1 MKAGI
6 SLQELAIEIS
16 QQNAAKVD
24 YLVNTESMEFGTEGT
39 QVYLQLFDNEK
50 IPLEPLTVNSIAHQQ
65 LGTFTEIPAAYYNKM
80 LTEHPSLLIQNLNEW
95 IHRKPDQRMVRTL
108 YGTAR
113 AFLSNRYRR
122 IDNMQIAEIVLP
134 ELQKI
139 EGAIFESCQLT
150 DSRMYLKVVGP
161 RLQAEVAPGDIVQS
175 GVIISNSEVGQGSVA
190 IQPLIYR
197 LVCSNGMVVNDAGAR
212 ASRRHVG
219 RQNELDGNVELYA
232 SDTLEAM
239 DAAFIKQ
246 IRDTVAAAV
255 DQTRFDKVV
264 DLMKNARDAK
274 LNTQDIPNLVQ
285 LTGQKFGITES
296 ERGGVL
302 QHLIEGNDLSLYGL
316 SNAVTRYAQDVESYD
331 RSTELEGVG
340 YKILTMSP
348 HIWRYINQAV
358 A

>member
-1 MKAGI
+1 MKAGL
-6 SLQELAIEIS
+6 SLQELALEIN

-39 QVYLQLFDNEK
+39 QVYLQLFDNEN

-80 LTEHPSLLIQNLNEW
+80 LTEHPSLLVQNLNEW
-95 IHRKPDQRMVRTL
+95 IHRKADQRMVRTL

-150 DSRMYLKVVGP
+150 DSRMYLKVVNP

-175 GVIISNSEVGQGSVA
+175 GVIISNSEVGQGSVS

-197 LVCSNGMVVNDAGAR
+197 LVCSNGMVVNDAK

-239 DAAFIKQ
+239 DTAFIKQ

-255 DQTRFDKVV
+255 DQTRFDKVI
-264 DLMKNARDAK
+264 DIMKQARDAK

-348 HIWRYINQAV
+348 HIWRYINQA
-358 A
+358 AA

>member
-1 MKAGI
+1 MKAGL
-6 SLQELAIEIS
+6 SLQELALEIS

-80 LTEHPSLLIQNLNEW
+80 LTEHPSLLVHNLNEW
-95 IHRKPDQRMVRTL
+95 IHRKADQRMVRTL

-150 DSRMYLKVVGP
+150 DSRMYLKVVNP

-197 LVCSNGMVVNDAGAR
+197 LVCSNGMVVNDAK

-239 DAAFIKQ
+239 DTAFIKQ

-255 DQTRFDKVV
+255 DQTRFDKVI
-264 DLMKNARDAK
+264 DIMKQARDAK

-348 HIWRYINQAV
+348 HIWRYINQA
-358 A
+358 AA

>member
-1 MKAGI
+1 MKAGL

-80 LTEHPSLLIQNLNEW
+80 LTEHPSLLVQNLNEW
-95 IHRKPDQRMVRTL
+95 IHRKADQRMVRTL

-150 DSRMYLKVVGP
+150 DSRMYLKVVNP

-175 GVIISNSEVGQGSVA
+175 GVIISNSEVGQGSVS

-197 LVCSNGMVVNDAGAR
+197 LVCSNGMVVNDAK

-239 DAAFIKQ
+239 DTAFIKQ

-255 DQTRFDKVV
+255 DQTRFDKVI
-264 DLMKNARDAK
+264 DLMKGARDAK

-348 HIWRYINQAV
+348 HIWRYINQA
-358 A
+358 AA

>member
-1 MKAGI
+1 MKAGL

-80 LTEHPSLLIQNLNEW
+80 LTEHPSLLVQNLNEW
-95 IHRKPDQRMVRTL
+95 LHRKADQRMVRTL

-150 DSRMYLKVVGP
+150 DSRMYLKVVNP

-175 GVIISNSEVGQGSVA
+175 GVIISNSEVGQGSVS

-197 LVCSNGMVVNDAGAR
+197 LVCSNGMVVNDAK

-239 DAAFIKQ
+239 DTAFIKQ

-255 DQTRFDKVV
+255 DQTRFDKVI
-264 DLMKNARDAK
+264 DLMKGARDAK

-316 SNAVTRYAQDVESYD
+316 SNAVTRFAQDVESYD

-348 HIWRYINQAV
+348 HIWRYINQA
-358 A
+358 AA

>member
-1 MKAGI
+1 MKAGL

-65 LGTFTEIPAAYYNKM
+65 LGTFTEIPAPYYNKM
-80 LTEHPSLLIQNLNEW
+80 LTEHPNLLVQNLNEW
-95 IHRKPDQRMVRTL
+95 IHRKADQRMVRTL

-150 DSRMYLKVVGP
+150 DSRMYLKVVNP

-175 GVIISNSEVGQGSVA
+175 GVIISNSEVGQGSVS

-197 LVCSNGMVVNDAGAR
+197 LVCSNGMVVNDAK

-239 DAAFIKQ
+239 DTAFIKQ

-255 DQTRFDKVV
+255 DQTRFDKVI
-264 DLMKNARDAK
+264 DIMKQARDAK

-316 SNAVTRYAQDVESYD
+316 SNAVTRYAQDVDSYD

-348 HIWRYINQAV
+348 HIWRYINQA
-358 A
+358 AA

>member
-1 MKAGI
+1 MKAGL
-6 SLQELAIEIS
+6 SLQELALEIS

-39 QVYLQLFDNEK
+39 QVYLQLFDNEE

-80 LTEHPSLLIQNLNEW
+80 LTEHPSLLVQNLNEW
-95 IHRKPDQRMVRTL
+95 IHRKADQRMVRTL

-150 DSRMYLKVVGP
+150 DSRMYLKVVNP

-175 GVIISNSEVGQGSVA
+175 GVIISNSEVGQGSVS

-197 LVCSNGMVVNDAGAR
+197 LVCSNGMVVNDAK

-239 DAAFIKQ
+239 DTAFIKQ

-255 DQTRFDKVV
+255 DQTRFDKVI
-264 DLMKNARDAK
+264 DIMKQARDAK

-348 HIWRYINQAV
+348 HIWRYINQA
-358 A
+358 AA

>member
-1 MKAGI
+1 MKAGL
-6 SLQELAIEIS
+6 SLQELALEIS

-80 LTEHPSLLIQNLNEW
+80 LTEHPSLLVQNLNEW
-95 IHRKPDQRMVRTL
+95 LHRKADQRMVRTL

-150 DSRMYLKVVGP
+150 DSRMYLKVVNP

-175 GVIISNSEVGQGSVA
+175 GVIISNSEVGQGSVS

-197 LVCSNGMVVNDAGAR
+197 LVCSNGMVVNDAK

-239 DAAFIKQ
+239 DTAFIKQ

-255 DQTRFDKVV
+255 DQTRFDKVI
-264 DLMKNARDAK
+264 DLMKGARDAK

-316 SNAVTRYAQDVESYD
+316 SNAVTRFAQDVESYD

-348 HIWRYINQAV
+348 HIWRYINQA
-358 A
+358 AA

>member
-1 MKAGI
+1 MKAGL

-50 IPLEPLTVNSIAHQQ
+50 IPLEPLNVNSIAHQQ
-65 LGTFTEIPAAYYNKM
+65 LGTFTEIPAPYYNKM
-80 LTEHPSLLIQNLNEW
+80 LTEHPSLLVQNLNEW
-95 IHRKPDQRMVRTL
+95 IHRKADQRMVRTL

-150 DSRMYLKVVGP
+150 DSRMYLKVVNP

-175 GVIISNSEVGQGSVA
+175 GVIISNSEVGQGSVS

-197 LVCSNGMVVNDAGAR
+197 LVCSNGMVVNDAK

-239 DAAFIKQ
+239 DTAFIKQ

-255 DQTRFDKVV
+255 DQTRFDKVI
-264 DLMKNARDAK
+264 DMMKQARDAK

-316 SNAVTRYAQDVESYD
+316 SNAVTRFAQDVESYD

-348 HIWRYINQAV
+348 HIWRYINQA
-358 A
+358 AA

>member
-1 MKAGI
+1 
-6 SLQELAIEIS
+6 
-16 QQNAAKVD
+16 
-24 YLVNTESMEFGTEGT
+24 
-39 QVYLQLFDNEK
+39 
-50 IPLEPLTVNSIAHQQ
+50 
-65 LGTFTEIPAAYYNKM
+65 
-80 LTEHPSLLIQNLNEW
+80 
-95 IHRKPDQRMVRTL
+95 
-108 YGTAR
+108 
-113 AFLSNRYRR
+113 
-122 IDNMQIAEIVLP
+122 MQIAEIVLP

-150 DSRMYLKVVGP
+150 DSRMYLKVVNP
-161 RLQAEVAPGDIVQS
+161 RLQAEVSPGDIVQS
-175 GVIISNSEVGQGSVA
+175 GVIISNSEVGQGSVS

-197 LVCSNGMVVNDAGAR
+197 LVCSNGMVVNDAKT
-212 ASRRHVG
+212 SRRHVG

-239 DAAFIKQ
+239 DTAFIKQ

-255 DQTRFDKVV
+255 DQTRFDKVI
-264 DLMKNARDAK
+264 DLMKGARDAK

-316 SNAVTRYAQDVESYD
+316 SNAVTRFAQDVESYD

-348 HIWRYINQAV
+348 HIWRYINQA
-358 A
+358 AA

>member
-1 MKAGI
+1 
-6 SLQELAIEIS
+6 
-16 QQNAAKVD
+16 
-24 YLVNTESMEFGTEGT
+24 
-39 QVYLQLFDNEK
+39 
-50 IPLEPLTVNSIAHQQ
+50 
-65 LGTFTEIPAAYYNKM
+65 
-80 LTEHPSLLIQNLNEW
+80 
-95 IHRKPDQRMVRTL
+95 
-108 YGTAR
+108 
-113 AFLSNRYRR
+113 
-122 IDNMQIAEIVLP
+122 
-134 ELQKI
+134 
-139 EGAIFESCQLT
+139 
-150 DSRMYLKVVGP
+150 MYLKVVNP
-161 RLQAEVAPGDIVQS
+161 RLQAEVTLGDIVQS
-175 GVIISNSEVGQGSVA
+175 GVIISNSEVGQGSVS

-197 LVCSNGMVVNDAGAR
+197 LVCSNGMVVNDAK

-239 DAAFIKQ
+239 DTAFIKQ

-255 DQTRFDKVV
+255 DQTRFDKVI
-264 DLMKNARDAK
+264 DIMKQARDAK

-348 HIWRYINQAV
+348 HIWRYINQA
-358 A
+358 AA

>member
-1 MKAGI
+1 MKAGL

-80 LTEHPSLLIQNLNEW
+80 LTEHPSLLVQNLNEW
-95 IHRKPDQRMVRTL
+95 IHRKADQRMVRTL

-150 DSRMYLKVVGP
+150 DSRMYLKVVNP

-175 GVIISNSEVGQGSVA
+175 GVIISNSEVGQGSVS

-197 LVCSNGMVVNDAGAR
+197 LVCSNGMVVNDAR

-239 DAAFIKQ
+239 DTAFIKQ

-255 DQTRFDKVV
+255 DQTRFDKVI
-264 DLMKNARDAK
+264 DLMKGARDAK

-348 HIWRYINQAV
+348 HIWRYINQA
-358 A
+358 AA

>member
-6 SLQELAIEIS
+6 SLQELAIEIR

-80 LTEHPSLLIQNLNEW
+80 LTEHPSLLVQNLNEW
-95 IHRKPDQRMVRTL
+95 IHRKADQRMIRTL

-150 DSRMYLKVVGP
+150 DSRMYLKVVNP

-175 GVIISNSEVGQGSVA
+175 GVIISNSEVGQGSVS

-197 LVCSNGMVVNDAGAR
+197 LVCSNGMVVNDAK

-239 DAAFIKQ
+239 DTAFIKQ

-255 DQTRFDKVV
+255 DQTRFDKVI
-264 DLMKNARDAK
+264 DLMKDAKDAK

-348 HIWRYINQAV
+348 HIWRYINQA
-358 A
+358 AA

>member
-1 MKAGI
+1 MKAGL
-6 SLQELAIEIS
+6 SLQEMAIQIS

-65 LGTFTEIPAAYYNKM
+65 LGTFTEIPASYYNKM
-80 LTEHPSLLIQNLNEW
+80 LTEHPGLLVQNLNEW
-95 IHRKPDQRMVRTL
+95 IHRKADQRMVRTL

-150 DSRMYLKVVGP
+150 DSRMYLKVVNP
-161 RLQAEVAPGDIVQS
+161 RLQAEVTPGDIVQS
-175 GVIISNSEVGQGSVA
+175 GVIISNSEVGQGSVS

-197 LVCSNGMVVNDAGAR
+197 LVCSNGMVVNDAKT
-212 ASRRHVG
+212 SRRHVG

-239 DAAFIKQ
+239 DTAFVKQ

-255 DQTRFDKVV
+255 DQTRFDKVI
-264 DLMKNARDAK
+264 DIMKQARDAK

-348 HIWRYINQAV
+348 HIWRYINQA
-358 A
+358 AA

>member
-1 MKAGI
+1 MKAGLT
-6 SLQELAIEIS
+6 LQELAVEIHR
-16 QQNAAKVD
+16 QNEAKAD
-24 YLVNTESMEFGTEGT
+24 YLVNTESMEFGTEGS

-80 LTEHPSLLIQNLNEW
+80 LAEYPSLLVQNLNEW
-95 IHRKPDQRMVRTL
+95 LHLKKDQRMVRTL
-108 YGTAR
+108 FGTAR
-113 AFLSNRYRR
+113 AFLSSRYRR

-139 EGAIFESCQLT
+139 EGAIFESCQIT
-150 DSRMYLKVVGP
+150 DSRMYLKVVNP
-161 RLQAEVAPGDIVQS
+161 RLQTEVTPGDIVQS
-175 GVIISNSEVGQGSVA
+175 GVIISNSEVGQGSVS

-197 LVCSNGMVVNDAGAR
+197 LVCRNGMVVNDAK
-212 ASRRHVG
+212 ASRRHIG
-219 RQNELDGNVELYA
+219 KLNELDGNVELYA
-232 SDTLEAM
+232 PDTLEAM
-239 DAAFIKQ
+239 DNAFVKQ

-264 DLMKNARDAK
+264 DIMKEARDAK

-285 LTGQKFGITES
+285 LTGKSFGINES
-296 ERGGVL
+296 ERGGIL

-316 SNAVTRYAQDVESYD
+316 SNAVTRYAQDVDSYD
-331 RSTELEGVG
+331 RSTELEGIG

-348 HIWRYINQAV
+348 LIWKHINQA
-358 A
+358 AA

>member
-1 MKAGI
+1 MKAGL
-6 SLQELAIEIS
+6 SLQELALEIS

-50 IPLEPLTVNSIAHQQ
+50 IPLKPLTVNSIAHQQ

-80 LTEHPSLLIQNLNEW
+80 LTEHPSLLVQNLNEW
-95 IHRKPDQRMVRTL
+95 IHRKADQRMVRTL

-150 DSRMYLKVVGP
+150 DSRMYLKVVNP

-175 GVIISNSEVGQGSVA
+175 GVIISNSEVGQGSVS

-197 LVCSNGMVVNDAGAR
+197 LVCSNGMVVNDAK

-239 DAAFIKQ
+239 DTAFIKQ

-255 DQTRFDKVV
+255 DQTRFDKVI
-264 DLMKNARDAK
+264 DLMKGARDAK

-316 SNAVTRYAQDVESYD
+316 SNAVTRFAQDVESYD

-348 HIWRYINQAV
+348 HIWRYINQA
-358 A
+358 AA